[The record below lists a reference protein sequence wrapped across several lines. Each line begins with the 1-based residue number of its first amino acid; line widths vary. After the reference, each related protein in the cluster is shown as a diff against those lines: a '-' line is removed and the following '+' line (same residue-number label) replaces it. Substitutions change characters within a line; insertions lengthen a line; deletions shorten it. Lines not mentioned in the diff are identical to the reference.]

1 MQEPV
6 KIETLDPTNRAWQ
19 QQPKPDRSVT
29 PARHKKGNRGDVQNE
44 RAWGAYQDRGGE
56 DDYGRGQFS
65 RVCSCDSGVGAWLD
79 LSA

>member
-19 QQPKPDRSVT
+19 QQSKPDRSVT

-44 RAWGAYQDRGGE
+44 RAWGAYQDRGG
-56 DDYGRGQFS
+56 
-65 RVCSCDSGVGAWLD
+65 
-79 LSA
+79 